1 VTARRNPKQYFS
13 ALCEYHGEG
22 LVKKEPLRRNRGDE
36 SMWAGIVEEESQ
48 RSNHRGRI
56 IDEES
61 CRRIMDEKSLRR
73 NH

>member
-1 VTARRNPKQYFS
+1 M
-13 ALCEYHGEG
+13 
-22 LVKKEPLRRNRGDE
+22 RRNRGDE